1 MSRIV
6 GSYVLK
12 CSPLA
17 STVPLP
23 ATTASMAGAIKKAV
37 FCLRPPALAASSRKC
52 GLCWEFQFGRGAVR
66 ATRSFSQVLTPVT
79 SQWSESE
86 PQQGRGVEQ
95 ADSAKTDF
103 PRPPTVVWSK
113 ELANRVH
120 FIGRLGR
127 DMEVKYLDTG
137 KVVAKSSLAVKR
149 SSKKDDAP
157 SWLEMEFWDTLAHVA
172 GQHLKKGDQIY
183 VTGYLKVDA
192 YLKDEVQQKITRVV
206 VQDLNFVEQ
215 SYYQEAGVTD
225 WASQSPPVG
234 ASMPQ
239 PSGQYPA
246 ANSYPEMEKAWNEY
260 FSDPTQ
266 WWDNRGKKQNPRYPD
281 FKHKTT
287 NEALWIDSY
296 KTPKWVPG
304 QLEKLEAAR
313 RQFEASRGKSA
324 GRTQHDPNF
333 MDFKDF

>member
-1 MSRIV
+1 
-6 GSYVLK
+6 
-12 CSPLA
+12 
-17 STVPLP
+17 
-23 ATTASMAGAIKKAV
+23 
-37 FCLRPPALAASSRKC
+37 
-52 GLCWEFQFGRGAVR
+52 
-66 ATRSFSQVLTPVT
+66 
-79 SQWSESE
+79 
-86 PQQGRGVEQ
+86 
-95 ADSAKTDF
+95 
-103 PRPPTVVWSK
+103 
-113 ELANRVH
+113 
-120 FIGRLGR
+120 
-127 DMEVKYLDTG
+127 
-137 KVVAKSSLAVKR
+137 
-149 SSKKDDAP
+149 
-157 SWLEMEFWDTLAHVA
+157 
-172 GQHLKKGDQIY
+172 
-183 VTGYLKVDA
+183 
-192 YLKDEVQQKITRVV
+192 V

-215 SYYQEAGVTD
+215 SYYQEAGVTS
-225 WASQSPPVG
+225 WTSQSPPVG